1 MNKCLNENCKKP
13 QLNKL
18 IEVIQYVKMEFNKK
32 KIESLKKSQNETLL
46 DMKNSGNQ
54 TKELR

>member
-18 IEVIQYVKMEFNKK
+18 MEVIQYVKMEFNKK